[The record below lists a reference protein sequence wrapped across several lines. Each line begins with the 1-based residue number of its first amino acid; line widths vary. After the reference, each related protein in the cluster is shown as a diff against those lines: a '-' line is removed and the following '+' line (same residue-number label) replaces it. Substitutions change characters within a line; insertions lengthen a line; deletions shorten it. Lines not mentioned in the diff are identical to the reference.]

1 MKCKKIHFELLT
13 RSWKI
18 KIFYFKLLI
27 QKIKEQNFDFEVNQD
42 SFTEMKYYLIQN
54 YLKKM

>member
-1 MKCKKIHFELLT
+1 M
-13 RSWKI
+13 